1 MKLPSPFNSDYRTKM
16 LSFGMISSYHNNLA
30 IPQFLT
36 YYTVYEILTLLYHSF
51 WCFVAELLYSQSNW
65 SHDH

>member
-1 MKLPSPFNSDYRTKM
+1 M